1 MKTVVTRVLSSLK
14 SGKVQV
20 QLEEQHESDREMR
33 LTDLRDRKKN
43 LELNELIE
51 LSVIAPL
58 E

>member
-1 MKTVVTRVLSSLK
+1 MKTVVTRVLCSLK

-51 LSVIAPL
+51 LSVLAPL